1 MRKESIVIRK
11 FEEEDAA
18 AIAELIKET
27 LSISNSR
34 DYSPEIIKNLKS
46 KYSEDSIRQ
55 TGESCSIFVAVS
67 NAVGIVGTIGLKE
80 STVFGLFVKPSWQK
94 KGLGK
99 KLLKFIERYA
109 KQCGYSKLRLAS
121 SITAYGF
128 YKRNGFIPVKN
139 EVNEKYGEVIIM
151 EKSLDS
157 E

>member
-1 MRKESIVIRK
+1 MGKESITIRE

-18 AIAELIKET
+18 TIAELIRET
-27 LSISNSR
+27 LSISNSG

-46 KYSEDSIRQ
+46 KYGEDSIRQ
-55 TGESCSIFVAVS
+55 SGKSCSIFVAVNGS
-67 NAVGIVGTIGLKE
+67 GGIVGTIGLKE

-99 KLLKFIERYA
+99 RLLKFIERYA
-109 KQCGYSKLRLAS
+109 KQCGFSKLSLAS

-139 EVNEKYGEVIIM
+139 EVNEKFGEVIIM